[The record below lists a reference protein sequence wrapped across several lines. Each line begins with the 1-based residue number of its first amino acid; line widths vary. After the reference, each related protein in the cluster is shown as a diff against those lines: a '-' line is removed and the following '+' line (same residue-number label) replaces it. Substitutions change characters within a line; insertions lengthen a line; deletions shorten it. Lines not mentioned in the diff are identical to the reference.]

1 MNGKFE
7 SNSNDY
13 NESNLNR
20 LHSVLGAG
28 VVGGLNSKSVW
39 SARLSR
45 LSIDARGGIAVIAWR
60 SVSMSIDQIQ
70 SASVARAS
78 AATPGLCL
86 REDLAY
92 RMRSCGYNFRSVIFL
107 RASSS
112 IFSRSDMRAPSL
124 LRRR

>member
-60 SVSMSIDQIQ
+60 AVSMSIDQIQ

-92 RMRSCGYNFRSVIFL
+92 RMRSCGYNL

-112 IFSRSDMRAPSL
+112 IFSRSDMRASSL